1 MKITYLTAF
10 LLVLL
15 ANTGF
20 IREGSAETPEREW
33 LILFYLSGVNDRG
46 LNGFAKDLINQL
58 EKVGST
64 DTVTIIVQYSILETG
79 KNEEVQFQR
88 DARTLLIKQDK
99 GDPTITSPVI
109 DSSLRTDMA
118 SASNLSL
125 FIRRSIAKYPSKK
138 VMLALWGKGDG
149 FKGVLADDLSGK
161 KMTVRE
167 IASALSKARNATQ
180 KKLDVLAIDA
190 DLMQMAENV
199 YELKDEAGII
209 VASEET
215 TFGNDYLYD
224 LILQEA
230 VENKVSSPE
239 KLAGAM
245 VYFAENPVASAVRT
259 DKMPAFMKLLDQ
271 WTTAIMNDRA
281 ALKIAASA
289 MDATFHFGMEDSK
302 DLCDFIDRVVEST
315 APDSEVSKS
324 GKDFSIFIKREL
336 ITSAHWTSNPK
347 AFKDRPYSERSH
359 GLAIY
364 LPGLRYDSNAYEPL
378 AFASNSGWS
387 RFLLALLEEKL
398 KK

>member
-1 MKITYLTAF
+1 MKIARLTAF

-15 ANTGF
+15 AITGF
-20 IREGSAETPEREW
+20 IREGLAETPEREW

-64 DTVTIIVQYSILETG
+64 DSVTIIVQYSILETG

-99 GDPTITSPVI
+99 GDPSITSPGI

-125 FIRRSIAKYPSKK
+125 FVRKNIAKYPSKK
-138 VMLALWGKGDG
+138 VMLTLWGKGDG
-149 FKGVLADDLSGK
+149 FRGALKDDLSGK
-161 KMTVRE
+161 LMSVRE
-167 IASALSKARNATQ
+167 IAGALSKARNATQ

-199 YELKDEAGII
+199 YELRDEAGII
-209 VASEET
+209 VASEES
-215 TFGNDYLYD
+215 TFGNDYRYD

-230 VENKVSSPE
+230 LEDPIPSPE
-239 KLAGAM
+239 NLAGAM
-245 VYFAENPVASAVRT
+245 VYFAEIPVSSTVRT
-259 DKMPAFMKLLDQ
+259 DRMPAFMKLLDQ
-271 WTTAIMNDRA
+271 WTAAIMSDRA

-289 MDATFHFGMEDSK
+289 IDATFHFGMEDSK
-302 DLCDFIDRVVEST
+302 DLCDFINRVVES
-315 APDSEVSKS
+315 AGPDSEAAKS
-324 GKDFSIFIKREL
+324 GKDLSIFIEREL
-336 ITSAHWTSNPK
+336 IASAHWPSDPK
-347 AFKDRPYSERSH
+347 AFKNRFYGERSH

-364 LPGLRYDSNAYEPL
+364 LPGLRYDSNAYESL
-378 AFASNSGWS
+378 TFASHSGWS

-398 KK
+398 K